1 MGLDNLKRFIIV
13 WSLFNGIIC
22 NDQELDVSSLLRKH
36 PFNQF
41 LFSTVPKPFH
51 IVNPKQVVRQSLEPV
66 DTRERQLPHHGIY
79 EHAEQVTFQI
89 VIDKKKHKL
98 KLQRNDKLFSA
109 GIQVK
114 YFQDEKSQREIV
126 TKTVEHCYY
135 QGTVRRDEWSAVAVS
150 TCQGIR

>member
-1 MGLDNLKRFIIV
+1 MCKQHKTRTVVPVPPLVHAKVRTLNLSNLRPNLGRKEGYPTEPEAHSPDLDSRYTEAKLQLKEYLQ
-13 WSLFNGIIC
+13 S
-22 NDQELDVSSLLRKH
+22 QESMTLGTKFSRH

-98 KLQRNDKLFSA
+98 KLQRN
-109 GIQVK
+109 
-114 YFQDEKSQREIV
+114 E
-126 TKTVEHCYY
+126 
-135 QGTVRRDEWSAVAVS
+135 
-150 TCQGIR
+150 